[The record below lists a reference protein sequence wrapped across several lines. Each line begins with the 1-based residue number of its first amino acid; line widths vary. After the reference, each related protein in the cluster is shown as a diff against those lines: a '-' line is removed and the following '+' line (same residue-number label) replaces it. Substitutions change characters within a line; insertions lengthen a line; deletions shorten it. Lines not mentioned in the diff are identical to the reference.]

1 MTLVQAWLRRV
12 AKSRHADRLLFRG
25 SLLTQQWVPE
35 RPAADVDHVLDPEGT
50 PAEARAIVE
59 EILAIADAEPLPSAT
74 HEVIWANTPWPGHRT
89 KLGDAL
95 QIDVGSGDPLA
106 VPAQRI
112 SIDGISL
119 LAVRPETMFG
129 WKVHGLVELGH
140 GQWKGKD
147 LYDLYLL
154 DRHCTLDH
162 DALVASI
169 ALAFSSRNYQ
179 LSLLDRL
186 LYTEQWGRTR
196 GSRRKWE
203 AFQKKWRGPEKPP
216 EFAHVI
222 AHVRERIRPLVEAAA
237 ARQCLPGGTP
247 SPIV

>member
-1 MTLVQAWLRRV
+1 MTLVAAWLRRV
-12 AKSRHADRLLFRG
+12 ASSRHADRLVLRG

-50 PAEARAIVE
+50 PEEARAIVDE
-59 EILAIADAEPLPSAT
+59 VLAVSDPEPLPAPV

-89 KLGDAL
+89 RLGEL
-95 QIDVGSGDPLA
+95 QIDVGGGDPLA
-106 VPAQRI
+106 VPARRI
-112 SIDGISL
+112 SLLGVSV

-140 GQWKGKD
+140 GQWKSKD

-154 DRHCTLDH
+154 DRHCALDE

-169 ALAFSSRNYQ
+169 ALAFSSRSYQ
-179 LSLLDRL
+179 LSLLDRF
-186 LYTEQWGRTR
+186 LYTEQWGRSR

-203 AFQKKWRGPEKPP
+203 AFQKRWKGPQKPA
-216 EFAHVI
+216 EFREVVAR
-222 AHVRERIRPLVEAAA
+222 VRERIRPLVEAAT
-237 ARQCLPGGTP
+237 RR
-247 SPIV
+247 V